1 MGRRSYSLLST
12 VVRCCH
18 GSVSFISPES
28 SKKYLKK
35 TAEKKKKKDYRLRKK
50 DKGWR
55 LVSLASAFAARLI
68 AAFSTALIDTIS
80 ADELEVSEEDKGSN
94 YVCVPAC
101 FLCL

>member
-1 MGRRSYSLLST
+1 MAARLVS

-28 SKKYLKK
+28 SKKKKKTRLKK
-35 TAEKKKKKDYRLRKK
+35 KEGKKDYRLRKK